1 MSQYVANRMLNV
13 SANICI
19 TKSIDVIILF
29 MASKKDRHC
38 KHHHANFQLK
48 QHQNAQLEID
58 QPLED
63 ERDKI
68 LL

>member
-29 MASKKDRHC
+29 IASKKDRHC
-38 KHHHANFQLK
+38 KHHHANFQSK

>member
-1 MSQYVANRMLNV
+1 MSLSYLWHQ
-13 SANICI
+13 
-19 TKSIDVIILF
+19 
-29 MASKKDRHC
+29 KKDRHC
-38 KHHHANFQLK
+38 KHYHANFQLK
-48 QHQNAQLEID
+48 QHQNTQLEID